1 MFPEFHFGPLR
12 FGYSLKSALLPS
24 KEKILVLVLALCQK
38 NLTENNYSSWFKQMV
53 VFSSL

>member
-1 MFPEFHFGPLR
+1 MFPKFHFGPLR
-12 FGYSLKSALLPS
+12 FGYSLKGALLPS

-53 VFSSL
+53 VFLL